1 MLKFSILHVS
11 HVMCNV
17 SHVIWHVTPVTSHY
31 CYFYL
36 IFSDK
41 LLELVDKRFC
51 YQWGLPRLVIN
62 TNIYLLSF
70 SCCQVIF
77 DNWIWQTTI
86 YGSLWIYKEQNYS
99 FTGLSMVAETYK
111 DSYILLG
118 YYKSQKN
125 ICNCIITRSFRIL
138 YKTMLILLCMCT
150 FCGCL

>member
-11 HVMCNV
+11 HVMCHM
-17 SHVIWHVTPVTSHY
+17 SHVIWHVTPVTCHY
-31 CYFYL
+31 CYFYF

-41 LLELVDKRFC
+41 LQELVDKRFC

-62 TNIYLLSF
+62 TNIYLLFF

-99 FTGLSMVAETYK
+99 F
-111 DSYILLG
+111 ILLG
-118 YYKSQKN
+118 HYKSQTN
-125 ICNCIITRSFRIL
+125 ICNFIITRSFRIL
-138 YKTMLILLCMCT
+138 YKTMVILLYMCT